1 MKSNVFDLCF
11 FQRNAYLKQNLF
23 SKLLLGGGGGGLEE
37 ILKLW
42 FGFYGRFVVRLD
54 CSIEDA

>member
-1 MKSNVFDLCF
+1 MCLICVFSNEMRISNRIY
-11 FQRNAYLKQNLF
+11 FQNCCLV
-23 SKLLLGGGGGGLEE
+23 GGGGGLEE